1 VKFLIVD
8 DSEAARFMLKS
19 MLETLGHS
27 VVGEAGSA
35 EEAIAA
41 CDKIKPEAVTL
52 DLSLSRGNGLEVL
65 KGLRAKGSVSKVIV
79 ISGNSQKK
87 VQDELRALG
96 ASGFL
101 CKPFNLEELAAALKE
116 IK

>member
-1 VKFLIVD
+1 MKFLVVD

-27 VVGEAGSA
+27 VVGEAGST
-35 EEAIAA
+35 EEAVEAY
-41 CDKIKPEAVTL
+41 DKYKPEAVTL

-65 KGLRAKGSVSKVIV
+65 KVLRGKGAVAKVIV

-96 ASGFL
+96 ASGFI

-116 IK
+116 LQ